1 MQLILFSKFPIS
13 FSSSSSEGSD
23 MKLYVA
29 VTDGPHQAHLIS
41 VRFPLLSHSH
51 FNIYQCFVCLL
62 GCFECL
68 LFVLIPIE
76 R

>member
-1 MQLILFSKFPIS
+1 
-13 FSSSSSEGSD
+13 

-41 VRFPLLSHSH
+41 VRFPLLSHSREDKPQRLISVCFPLLSHCH
-51 FNIYQCFVCLL
+51 FNIYQCFVFLL

-76 R
+76 H